1 MLYPLL
7 IFICFQKLT
16 RNTKNS
22 QMTEKWRPIKCY
34 YSFIQCHA
42 RMIQGNNRY
51 NCTYVH
57 THMQYTHTHTNAWE
71 MGREAVEERRYYYQ
85 YLKTEIQTWV
95 IWEREK
101 CPCYWTDQ
109 TLNFIFTQKKNLT
122 TEWPFFSW
130 FWYTYSIGHTSIDY
144 CLQECVCNQ
153 GKLKSSTL
161 ERTLGDQA
169 SGSRLE
175 KTMDK
180 QSFNYVWISKYF
192 KHRLMTPLRPESQ
205 QAIYSISHVSSNV
218 NPRLEILLQWT

>member
-1 MLYPLL
+1 MQEWSKVTIYT
-7 IFICFQKLT
+7 I
-16 RNTKNS
+16 
-22 QMTEKWRPIKCY
+22 
-34 YSFIQCHA
+34 A
-42 RMIQGNNRY
+42 
-51 NCTYVH
+51 
-57 THMQYTHTHTNAWE
+57 HMYTHICNTHIHTQMHERWVE
-71 MGREAVEERRYYYQ
+71 RQWRREDIIISTF
-85 YLKTEIQTWV
+85 KTEIQTWV

-109 TLNFIFTQKKNLT
+109 TLNFIFTQKKKKNLT

-205 QAIYSISHVSSNV
+205 QAIYSISQVSSNV